1 MTDEDIRDFEFYS
14 DDNPFIM
21 YCGNK
26 SYCRKCKKF
35 FKGKSGAQ
43 SHSSKIHHLTLDG
56 RELKPI
62 KKIVK
67 KIMPKTDEHLIS
79 QDLIVENKP
88 NDDETFAN
96 IIHGID
102 DVLNLNYK
110 LVQMEKQGLGDAAY
124 KIRQKFGIFS
134 VKEEKSVDN
143 GIKTMLY
150 WAWINEQ
157 DDLRK
162 NNIFKLFAMTNHFE
176 MSDDEIFNAFMM
188 IPPSESHSLESSV
201 LTDPLMVSLLLQSL
215 QNMNRDPI
223 DDIIRIKT
231 ISAKKSTFLDDF
243 GKCVIKLHSP
253 NVSRTDTSSNI
264 IPPKTIR
271 PPLNF
276 TKHVT
281 KTPPIRC
288 VLPLCISKFTKNESL
303 DFTFDAIKHSL
314 NYADM
319 NLPFSLTV

>member
-1 MTDEDIRDFEFYS
+1 MTKLKDFEFYS
-14 DDNPFIM
+14 DDNPFMM
-21 YCGNK
+21 YRGDE

-56 RELKPI
+56 KESKLG
-62 KKIVK
+62 KKIIQ
-67 KIMPKTDEHLIS
+67 KITPEIDEHFIS
-79 QDLIVENKP
+79 RDLIVEDNT

-96 IIHGID
+96 TIHSID
-102 DVLNLNYK
+102 DVINLNYK
-110 LVQMEKQGLGDAAY
+110 LVQMENHGLGDMAY
-124 KIRQKFGIFS
+124 KIRQKLKIFS
-134 VKEEKSVDN
+134 TKKEEKPVDN

-157 DDLRK
+157 DPIRK
-162 NNIFKLFAMTNHFE
+162 NNIFKLFAMTNYFE
-176 MSDDEIFNAFMM
+176 MSDDEIFNTFLM
-188 IPPSESHSLESSV
+188 IPPSESHSSESSV

-223 DDIIRIKT
+223 EDIIRLKT
-231 ISAKKSTFLDDF
+231 ISTKKSTFLDDF
-243 GKCVIKLHSP
+243 GKCITKLPSP

-281 KTPPIRC
+281 KTPSIRY

-303 DFTFDAIKHSL
+303 DFASNVIKCSL

-319 NLPFSLTV
+319 TLPYSLTV